1 MKNKIKTLRILS
13 KCFYLI
19 AVCLVVFKLF
29 FSQEMQFIKSM
40 TGGSSDLIFSR
51 GISFYVFA
59 LVVNI
64 LYQLLLAIG
73 GAKALD
79 ALADILEK
87 LYGDEN

>member
-40 TGGSSDLIFSR
+40 TGGSSDLIFNQ

>member
-19 AVCLVVFKLF
+19 AICIVVLKLF
-29 FSQEMQFIKSM
+29 FSQEMQIIKSI
-40 TGGSSDLIFSR
+40 TGGGSDFIFSQ
-51 GISFYVFA
+51 GVAFYVLV

-73 GAKALD
+73 GAKALE

>member
-13 KCFYLI
+13 KCFYI
-19 AVCLVVFKLF
+19 VAICIVVFKLI
-29 FSQEMQFIKSM
+29 FSQEMQVIKTM
-40 TGGSSDLIFSR
+40 AGGSSDLIFSQ
-51 GISFYVFA
+51 GVSFYVLV

-73 GAKALD
+73 GAKALE

-87 LYGDEN
+87 LYADEN